1 MKRKPQPPASTA
13 QKPKKRSEKNPE
25 LLSAGGQAVIEG
37 VMIRSKKHLA
47 IAVRKPN
54 GKIAVQKETL
64 SSLLER
70 HSWLNILFLRGI
82 IYLFEMLIVGFR
94 ALNYSANEALDD
106 GTEDEGG
113 KKEELSTFDLVIT
126 FVLALGFAIVLFKF
140 LPLLI
145 AQFIGSKS
153 PFVKEHYW
161 LFNLIDGLVR
171 ILIFVIYLKILSF
184 IADIRRLF
192 QYHGAEHQAVHC
204 YEARLPLT
212 VKNVQKFSP
221 EHPRCGTSFILI
233 VLILSVFVYTFIPS
247 TFGFWSKLGLRLL
260 LLPVIAG
267 ISYELLKVVG
277 KYHSKN
283 RFFRML
289 VWPGMLTQKIT
300 TRKPTN
306 DMVEVAIASLK
317 TVLRMENQKSN

>member
-1 MKRKPQPPASTA
+1 MKHPLHRSASSA
-13 QKPKKRSEKNPE
+13 QKPEKKPE

-54 GKIAVQKETL
+54 GKIAIKKETL

-70 HSWLNILFLRGI
+70 YPLLNVLFLRGI

-94 ALNYSANEALDD
+94 ALNYSANQALDD
-106 GTEDEGG
+106 GSTENGDE
-113 KKEELSTFDLVIT
+113 KEELSTFDLVIT
-126 FVLALGFAIVLFKF
+126 FVLALGFAIALFKF

-153 PFVKEHYW
+153 VFVKEHYW
-161 LFNLIDGLVR
+161 LFNLIDGVVR
-171 ILIFVIYLKILSF
+171 ILIFIIYLKILSF

-204 YEARLPLT
+204 YEAHLPLT

-260 LLPVIAG
+260 FLPVIAG
-267 ISYELLKVVG
+267 ISYEVLKVVG

-283 RFFRML
+283 RFFRVL

-306 DMVEVAIASLK
+306 AMVEVAIASMK
-317 TVLRMENQKSN
+317 TVLKMEKRKG